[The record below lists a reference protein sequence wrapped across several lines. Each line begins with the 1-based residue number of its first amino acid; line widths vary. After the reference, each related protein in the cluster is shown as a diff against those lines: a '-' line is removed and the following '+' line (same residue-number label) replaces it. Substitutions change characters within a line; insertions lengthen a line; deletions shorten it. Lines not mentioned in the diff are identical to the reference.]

1 MTRWQSSLQAINLI
15 SHFFIWPNVSA
26 TSASKS
32 AQLNAEICPAQC
44 PRHLSIYLA
53 QNLSS
58 LDWDT
63 PPCSAQKFDGL
74 CTYYPGLWCMR
85 RKELLG
91 LKPSAG
97 SQESDL
103 TAVASSCSNM
113 EVDGE
118 EPCSETSLKAF
129 LKTLLGLKLH
139 FNSCNCD
146 SLYWIC
152 MSSC

>member
-1 MTRWQSSLQAINLI
+1 
-15 SHFFIWPNVSA
+15 
-26 TSASKS
+26 
-32 AQLNAEICPAQC
+32 
-44 PRHLSIYLA
+44 
-53 QNLSS
+53 
-58 LDWDT
+58 
-63 PPCSAQKFDGL
+63 
-74 CTYYPGLWCMR
+74 MR

-91 LKPSAG
+91 LKRSAG

-139 FNSCNCD
+139 FNSCNYD
-146 SLYWIC
+146 SLY
-152 MSSC
+152 